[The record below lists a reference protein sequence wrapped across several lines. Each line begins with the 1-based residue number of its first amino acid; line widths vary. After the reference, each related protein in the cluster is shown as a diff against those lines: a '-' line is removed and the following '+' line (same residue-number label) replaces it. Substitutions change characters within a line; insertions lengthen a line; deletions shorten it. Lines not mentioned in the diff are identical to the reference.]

1 MTMQAV
7 DGKHEGFMGHII
19 SVAGVEVDGV
29 VITSPYVHAISD
41 KCALHF
47 EEGSGLL
54 SMSSVLLRYIG
65 IAPLRT
71 SARSI
76 CMAMALLPSR
86 FGTSI
91 RGVFNGLIKRA
102 DLHKE
107 KISVTADSLAFTMD
121 VRCWCPSP

>member
-54 SMSSVLLRYIG
+54 SMSSVQLRYIG
-65 IAPLRT
+65 MRRSGPRLDPYVWPWRCSLQDLEPL
-71 SARSI
+71 
-76 CMAMALLPSR
+76 
-86 FGTSI
+86 
-91 RGVFNGLIKRA
+91 
-102 DLHKE
+102 
-107 KISVTADSLAFTMD
+107 
-121 VRCWCPSP
+121 